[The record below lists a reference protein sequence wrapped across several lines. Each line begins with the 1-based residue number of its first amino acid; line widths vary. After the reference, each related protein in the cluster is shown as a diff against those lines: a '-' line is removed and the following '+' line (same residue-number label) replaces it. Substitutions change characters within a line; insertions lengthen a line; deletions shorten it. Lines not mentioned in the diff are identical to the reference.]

1 MIKKKFSFLKNK
13 LLHFLVL
20 ICCFFNLPSFCAFLI
35 KIQLFKPK
43 FIKKNKKIKK
53 TFIVLFRQIGN
64 RDIEIIYKSSNH
76 DKEFFFLRR
85 GIFRVILFYFSSK
98 KKSFFD
104 YFTHLVTDE
113 DFFNQK
119 ANDKKKHEKFLINV
133 IFHLKKILSDKNLS
147 FITFN
152 YTYSTEQTL
161 YAVCKKNNLPVILWH
176 KEGVQPDTDAEYH
189 LKKRGIK
196 FRQGLKNFS
205 KISVYND
212 FTKKNFL
219 KIDKSISKK
228 IVVNGN
234 PRIEDYLLK
243 KKFYKKVK
251 NILFL
256 NFDERRGFPKYRKF
270 INLNWNKSYSESI
283 EILNELSK
291 DKSLNIGVKI
301 KHNSKSKIHEQLDKR
316 IKIFKSGSA
325 EKFINQSDIIIG
337 HNSTST
343 IEALINGKFV
353 MVPFFENNSKLK
365 KYLLRFNKDILY
377 TSKKNMKKTIL
388 NMINKKVFFP
398 INNQKHTKTIKYYF
412 GDTNSKNINRKYLN
426 LLN

>member
-1 MIKKKFSFLKNK
+1 MKKNFSFLKNK
-13 LLHFLVL
+13 SLNFLVL

-35 KIQLFKPK
+35 KISFFKPK
-43 FIKKNKKIKK
+43 FLKKNKKIKK

-64 RDIEIIYKSSNH
+64 KDIEIIYKSSNH
-76 DKEFFFLRR
+76 DMEFFFLRR
-85 GIFRVILFYFSSK
+85 GIFYVILFYFSSR
-98 KKSFFD
+98 KKSFLD
-104 YFTHLVTDE
+104 YFTQVTTDE
-113 DFFNQK
+113 DFYNQK
-119 ANDKKKHEKFLINV
+119 INDKKNHEKFLSNV
-133 IFHLKKILSDKNLS
+133 IFYLKKNLGDKQLS

-152 YTYSTEQTL
+152 YTYSAEAALFTG
-161 YAVCKKNNLPVILWH
+161 CKKNNLPVILWH
-176 KEGVQPDTDAEYH
+176 KEGVQPDVDAEYH
-189 LKKRGIK
+189 YKTKGIK
-196 FRQGLKNFS
+196 FRQVLKNFS

-228 IVVNGN
+228 IFVNGN
-234 PRIEDYLLK
+234 PRIEDYLSK
-243 KKFYKKVK
+243 KIFYKKVK

-256 NFDERRGFPKYRKF
+256 NFDKRRGFPKYRKYK
-270 INLNWNKSYSESI
+270 NLNWNKSYNESI

-291 DKSLNIGVKI
+291 DKSLNIKVKI
-301 KHNSKSKIHEQLDKR
+301 KHNSQNKIHEQLDKR

-353 MVPFFENNSKLK
+353 MVPFFEKNFKLK
-365 KYLLRFNKDILY
+365 KYLLRFNKNIIY
-377 TSKKNMKKTIL
+377 NSKKNMKKKIL
-388 NMINKKVFFP
+388 GITNKKVFFP
-398 INNQKHTKTIKYYF
+398 LNDKKHIRTIRYYF
-412 GDTNSKNINRKYLN
+412 GDTNSKNINKNYLN